1 MKCVCAREM
10 GRRVGEC
17 GYRLGVESV
26 VGLRLG
32 CQPLLF
38 AYPHAIRS
46 EPAECSGTGAV
57 NMEGQGLEQFRK

>member
-1 MKCVCAREM
+1 M
-10 GRRVGEC
+10 
-17 GYRLGVESV
+17 ESV

-38 AYPHAIRS
+38 AYPHAIGL